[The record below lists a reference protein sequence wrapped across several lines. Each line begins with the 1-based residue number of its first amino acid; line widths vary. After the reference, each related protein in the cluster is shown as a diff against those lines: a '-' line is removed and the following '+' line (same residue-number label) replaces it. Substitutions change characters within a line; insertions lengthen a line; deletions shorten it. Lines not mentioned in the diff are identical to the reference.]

1 MQDPAA
7 WMDAINKT
15 RRVFEMTSVRSIN
28 LPDTDP
34 LYSEIANLVP
44 WELTR
49 VQIARTPAQRR
60 LPRDI
65 LFTHRG
71 AAIEYQD
78 GQLAIEAE
86 SLDGMHFPKQR
97 FSKGVSLAIFWF
109 GYGEPKASPPPEEQ
123 PPKETPPQPQPDGSK
138 PPAPAPSRPTETVT
152 FKNCPADVPQEVCSA
167 VKRLHLNLGHPTE
180 QELLRLLAYQGAISK
195 HMITAVKHLH
205 CSSCSRNKPP
215 LKPRPS
221 AMPVANMG
229 QFNDTIQ
236 SDVFYCRDVV
246 GTNYA
251 VLGIID
257 QSTLLHQACRLQD
270 MSSNHTLEIFR
281 NLWFKPY
288 GFPGTI
294 RTDPGTNYGLHFKQ
308 YVERH
313 GIWLE
318 IIPAEAHWRIGLIE
332 RRNSVL
338 RDIFERIIDAESIFN
353 VNDFDQA
360 LDSAV
365 FALNSMTYT
374 HGRPPYMAVFG
385 QIPRIGAGL
394 LQDDTALICHP
405 DQQGMV
411 RPDILRA
418 EAIKALADINT
429 SQALRRALLWKTATT
444 HAMDLQPGQNCAYW
458 RWQVP
463 KGRSTKKKG
472 AWIVA
477 RFLSYDPDGKSAWLH
492 SRTTTVHVALEQL
505 RGAVGFE
512 QWQPT
517 REDQQMLKQAANN
530 IRQDLWQEHATTAP
544 ALEEDTYEY
553 HMDDLENTDI
563 AAAGAGTTEET
574 TVALPLA
581 PPPATATTTEETKTG
596 DEQPTTVQ
604 VQQQHMEQHLQQQH
618 STTTNLRLGDVHF
631 HSYPT
636 SPAQRQVTPL
646 DYHTQRFGL
655 TRSARSRTPTNRRL
669 TPRGD
674 GNRTPGTPR
683 ASASTARQWPDTVPQ
698 TPPVGYTPP
707 TAQTQAVDAPPAE
720 VQTDTQQASQSAN
733 VAEPASGSNTTIY
746 SSPPASSTGDHT
758 AAASQQ
764 PQTEQ
769 PSNTTLPTLPQKRT
783 HEAMLTLLYDSIAPP
798 HYTWDGSP
806 DTQHYAGEHCTQF
819 AEAALGILQQ
829 EGHAVLL
836 TDLTD
841 PAEDTEAESSD
852 PDQPVDPAS
861 RLNTRKEAKALEREI
876 PWRQILKLPKEEI
889 AAYVQSAKKEEK
901 GWMDWGSVEAVD
913 DDEAASILS
922 NPVKRRRVLRSRAC
936 YRNKSRVPG
945 SLIAKTRVVA
955 LGHLDPDLHR
965 ISRDSPTPMR
975 VSEHILLCIFVAGI
989 NRSMEGDPVDWILWA
1004 EDVST
1009 AFVQGTFEEN
1019 ERPEALY
1026 LLPPRDQITIMAQ
1039 TFQAKL
1045 YRVLKNIYGLASA
1058 PRTWF
1063 KEVVRRMQSID
1074 FVQHHLDRMLFYKRV
1089 NGRLMAACIVYVD
1102 DFLLTCRTD
1111 YRKEELLELFSW
1123 GSQKQLSIEQ
1133 PLEFKGKELILKSS
1147 DKAFH
1152 LHVTQTK
1159 FIDNTDGGKLAK
1171 GRIGQGGTLTS
1182 AEQAEFRSVTGSL
1195 QWLAS
1200 QTRPEIAAWVSLAN
1214 KGGETSP
1221 ADLSSLYE
1229 TLEFCRETKHLGLT
1243 FQDVPINRS
1252 TVVLGYADASWANAQ
1267 QCSSQQGCIIMLTSP
1282 HCTEANTKANVI
1294 DWRSN
1299 RSTRVCRSTL
1309 ASEAMSCDDSVDRAY
1324 FASLVLS
1331 ELLSGDIPTKDM
1343 KSWRLEQLQVT
1354 DGKSLFDAISAEH
1367 PKTTEKRTYIDIR
1380 SIQQF
1385 ISPRTIRWCPT
1396 TVMWADGVTKAAKQ
1410 LRQSLREWLN
1420 SPFSQLVKPSGKE
1433 KRTNESLKLHSPFS
1447 IQGS

>member
-1 MQDPAA
+1 MVQCHSGAYGGCNSRGEPIRKLYQWITNSLELAEALSKKMTPEQLAYCVPLIGKEVRNSARYPEKLCRAILKALKAEARKRWPQRFIRPNEVLYEEPMQDPAA

-34 LYSEIANLVP
+34 LYAEIANLVP

-180 QELLRLLAYQGAISK
+180 KELLRLLAYQGAISK

-308 YVERH
+308 YVERR

-338 RDIFERIIDAESIFN
+338 RDILERIIDAESIFN

-429 SQALRRALLWKTATT
+429 SQALRRALLRKTATT

-463 KGRSTKKKG
+463 NKRSTKKKG

-492 SRTTTVHVALEQL
+492 SGTTTVHVALEQL

-517 REDQQMLKQAANN
+517 REDQQVLKQAANN

-553 HMDDLENTDI
+553 HMDNLENTDI

-581 PPPATATTTEETKTG
+581 PPPATATSTEETKTR

-674 GNRTPGTPR
+674 VTTAFVTTPHDKVHLRPKFALEKAARPHAHVLPR
-683 ASASTARQWPDTVPQ
+683 Y
-698 TPPVGYTPP
+698 YTLKF
-707 TAQTQAVDAPPAE
+707 APLINC
-720 VQTDTQQASQSAN
+720 VFL
-733 VAEPASGSNTTIY
+733 
-746 SSPPASSTGDHT
+746 H
-758 AAASQQ
+758 
-764 PQTEQ
+764 
-769 PSNTTLPTLPQKRT
+769 LPTLCCRSLLK
-783 HEAMLTLLYDSIAPP
+783 TLL
-798 HYTWDGSP
+798 W
-806 DTQHYAGEHCTQF
+806 
-819 AEAALGILQQ
+819 
-829 EGHAVLL
+829 
-836 TDLTD
+836 
-841 PAEDTEAESSD
+841 
-852 PDQPVDPAS
+852 
-861 RLNTRKEAKALEREI
+861 
-876 PWRQILKLPKEEI
+876 
-889 AAYVQSAKKEEK
+889 
-901 GWMDWGSVEAVD
+901 
-913 DDEAASILS
+913 
-922 NPVKRRRVLRSRAC
+922 
-936 YRNKSRVPG
+936 
-945 SLIAKTRVVA
+945 
-955 LGHLDPDLHR
+955 
-965 ISRDSPTPMR
+965 
-975 VSEHILLCIFVAGI
+975 
-989 NRSMEGDPVDWILWA
+989 
-1004 EDVST
+1004 
-1009 AFVQGTFEEN
+1009 
-1019 ERPEALY
+1019 
-1026 LLPPRDQITIMAQ
+1026 
-1039 TFQAKL
+1039 QAK
-1045 YRVLKNIYGLASA
+1045 S
-1058 PRTWF
+1058 
-1063 KEVVRRMQSID
+1063 
-1074 FVQHHLDRMLFYKRV
+1074 
-1089 NGRLMAACIVYVD
+1089 
-1102 DFLLTCRTD
+1102 
-1111 YRKEELLELFSW
+1111 
-1123 GSQKQLSIEQ
+1123 EQ
-1133 PLEFKGKELILKSS
+1133 GF
-1147 DKAFH
+1147 
-1152 LHVTQTK
+1152 
-1159 FIDNTDGGKLAK
+1159 
-1171 GRIGQGGTLTS
+1171 
-1182 AEQAEFRSVTGSL
+1182 
-1195 QWLAS
+1195 
-1200 QTRPEIAAWVSLAN
+1200 
-1214 KGGETSP
+1214 
-1221 ADLSSLYE
+1221 
-1229 TLEFCRETKHLGLT
+1229 
-1243 FQDVPINRS
+1243 
-1252 TVVLGYADASWANAQ
+1252 
-1267 QCSSQQGCIIMLTSP
+1267 
-1282 HCTEANTKANVI
+1282 
-1294 DWRSN
+1294 WRGN
-1299 RSTRVCRSTL
+1299 
-1309 ASEAMSCDDSVDRAY
+1309 
-1324 FASLVLS
+1324 
-1331 ELLSGDIPTKDM
+1331 
-1343 KSWRLEQLQVT
+1343 W
-1354 DGKSLFDAISAEH
+1354 
-1367 PKTTEKRTYIDIR
+1367 TT
-1380 SIQQF
+1380 
-1385 ISPRTIRWCPT
+1385 
-1396 TVMWADGVTKAAKQ
+1396 
-1410 LRQSLREWLN
+1410 
-1420 SPFSQLVKPSGKE
+1420 
-1433 KRTNESLKLHSPFS
+1433 
-1447 IQGS
+1447 